1 MATYNA
7 PLHDIEF
14 VIKHLINFDEIAT
27 LPAFAEYE
35 MDSDFALSVLE
46 EAGKFAS
53 GVIAP
58 NRENGDRV
66 GSQMV
71 DGNVVLAPNYQENFK
86 QMGEA
91 GWYSISM
98 PLEFGG
104 QGLPELINTC
114 ANEMWTA
121 ADMAFSLWPLLSAGA
136 ALAIE
141 AHASDELKNTYL
153 PNMLNGVWSGTMNL
167 TEPQSGSDLATIK
180 TKAVRDGDAFRIS
193 GQKIYITYG
202 DHEGTENIIH
212 LVLARIEGAPEGTG
226 GISLFIVPKFLV
238 NEDGS
243 LGERND
249 LQCVSIEHKLGIH
262 GSPTCV
268 MQYGDSEGAI
278 GYLVGQENRGLM
290 AMFTMMNEARLKVGL
305 QGLGIAEAAYQQA
318 LYYAK
323 DRVQGKAADGSKAA
337 IIKHP
342 DVKRMLMTMKSLN
355 EAARALAIVESIG
368 IDIANHHPDKD
379 VAQKAQ
385 KRVDLM
391 IPIIKAWLTEIGQEV
406 TSHGVQV
413 HGGMGYIEE
422 TGAAPLYRDMRIT
435 AIYEGTNGI
444 QAADLVGRKVG
455 GDAGETMFSIIAEM
469 ESTHRELAASDSL
482 AARKAH
488 EIMGHAIGGL
498 KFTTQAVLEK
508 LKDAPQQAMLA
519 SFPYL
524 MQCGYVMGGWHMAR
538 ALLAAEQAIAAG
550 ESHPTYHAKIHS
562 ARFYIEHILPRAH
575 GLANSVVNSDD
586 DILTMADEL
595 F

>member
-7 PLHDIEF
+7 PLTDIEF
-14 VIKHLINFDEIAT
+14 VIKNLINFEDIAT
-27 LPAFAEYE
+27 LPAFADFE
-35 MDSDFALSVLE
+35 MDQDFVVSVLE

-58 NRENGDRV
+58 NRENGDRI

-71 DGNVVLAPNYQENFK
+71 DGKVVLAPNYTENFK

-98 PLEFGG
+98 PVEYGG

-141 AHASDELKNTYL
+141 AHASEELKNTYL

-180 TKAVRDGDAFRIS
+180 TKAVPEGDAYRIS

-202 DHEGTENIIH
+202 DHEGTENVIH

-238 NEDGS
+238 NADGT

-249 LQCVSIEHKLGIH
+249 LHCVSIEHKMGIH

-268 MQYGDSEGAI
+268 MQYGDNGGAL

-305 QGLGIAEAAYQQA
+305 QGLGISEAAYQQA

-323 DRVQGKAADGSKAA
+323 ERVQGKSAEGGKAA

-368 IDIANHHPDKD
+368 IDIANHHTDKE
-379 VAQKAQ
+379 VASKAQ

-391 IPIIKAWLTEIGQEV
+391 IPIIKAWITEIGQEV
-406 TSHGVQV
+406 TSLGVQI

-469 ESTHRELAASDSL
+469 EAIHAALAASDSL
-482 AARKAH
+482 AAKKAH
-488 EIMGHAIGGL
+488 KIMGHAIGGL
-498 KFTTQAVLEK
+498 KFTTQTVLEK
-508 LKDAPQQAMLA
+508 LKDAPQQALLA

-538 ALLAAEQAIAAG
+538 SLLAAESLLAAG
-550 ESHPTYHAKIHS
+550 DNNPALQAKVHS
-562 ARFYIEHILPRAH
+562 ARFYIEHVLPRAH

-586 DILTMADEL
+586 DVLSMADEM